1 MLPKIWQGDRG
12 YHVAQNI
19 TIGLYP
25 MPLVNNEL
33 VNATEAYL
41 AQSDIEPSARR
52 FVSEQL
58 ANLNRA
64 IAARA
69 TD

>member
-1 MLPKIWQGDRG
+1 
-12 YHVAQNI
+12 
-19 TIGLYP
+19 

>member
-1 MLPKIWQGDRG
+1 
-12 YHVAQNI
+12 
-19 TIGLYP
+19 
-25 MPLVNNEL
+25 MPLVSDEL
-33 VNATEAYL
+33 VKATETYL
-41 AQSDIEPSARR
+41 AQSDIEPSAKR